1 MRIVLV
7 AAALLAVGAC
17 KTPEGDQPVIGGGGS
32 GTGKS
37 KNGPDAAV
45 DAIGDGGMLF
55 GRVCLVTD
63 ARVLTACAA
72 TGAGDITVTLGDS
85 AAVTA
90 DDGTFAIAPPSVP
103 AGTWGASRT
112 DLMTS
117 VVPFTSSP
125 EIPALSQTTYADL
138 EGNNGVLLSQGVG
151 SVFVQ
156 VEMAGAPLAGAAAS
170 IAPASQYT
178 PFYDGDSAVVWNQ
191 NATGAHGTVW
201 FPGAELGNVS
211 VSVTP
216 AGGSATVLPSVPVA
230 DGALTFVVA
239 AIP

>member
-1 MRIVLV
+1 MLV
-7 AAALLAVGAC
+7 AAALLALGAC
-17 KTPEGDQPVIGGGGS
+17 KTPEPDQQVNGGGGS
-32 GTGKS
+32 GTGSS
-37 KNGPDAAV
+37 KHGPDAAV
-45 DAIGDGGMLF
+45 DAVGDGGMLS
-55 GRVCLVTD
+55 GRVCLATD
-63 ARVLTACAA
+63 ARALTTCAA
-72 TGAGDITVTLGDS
+72 TGAGAITVTLGDS
-85 AAVTA
+85 AGVTA

-103 AGTWGASRT
+103 ASTWVASRN

-125 EIPALSQTTYADL
+125 KIPALAQTTYANL
-138 EGNNGVLLSQGVG
+138 EANNGVLLSQGVG

-156 VEMAGAPLAGAAAS
+156 VEMAGAPVAGATAT
-170 IAPASQYT
+170 IAPSSQYT

-201 FPGAELGNVS
+201 FPGAEIGNAS

-230 DGALTFVVA
+230 DGALTFVVV